1 MWRHA
6 GNQSAESSDQQRE
19 TAKPLILIVLIGLE
33 SGAVIRIHY
42 EKVDSSAD
50 SAGEHAAVHQGNV
63 TRGALFEVGE
73 GK

>member
-33 SGAVIRIHY
+33 SGGVIRMHY
-42 EKVDSSAD
+42 KVKLGTAGPTRQASAP
-50 SAGEHAAVHQGNV
+50 
-63 TRGALFEVGE
+63 
-73 GK
+73 